1 MNDFAQFGNAIED
14 VAAANRLLTRAEEDL
29 RKASDPARDPSG
41 SYTALSTVMFMQGRY
56 AEAVVYARRAYDSNV
71 FLRNERLKRCYGL
84 TNREIEVARLLAKR
98 QSNKEIAEQLEVT
111 VYTAGRHTERVMQKL
126 GVGSRRDVRGKLV
139 VDG

>member
-1 MNDFAQFGNAIED
+1 MIKQNSDITTLLPAAFGLVQPPQSNEFDTLHIGDARFRLIAEHHESKGWILVLMQDNAD
-14 VAAANRLLTRAEEDL
+14 N
-29 RKASDPARDPSG
+29 
-41 SYTALSTVMFMQGRY
+41 
-56 AEAVVYARRAYDSNV
+56 
-71 FLRNERLKRCYGL
+71 FLCNERLKRCYGL